1 MLENGARCQ
10 FRNPR
15 FEGRPFGR
23 KDAKHPQV
31 EVRPGWMRGLSS
43 GSLVV
48 ASHSLAVGQ
57 TERRPGRDGI
67 GPGPGGAAQAG
78 RGLAVQLRRCPCPR
92 PAPVLWARGPL
103 RPKGEWVRIPASAN
117 PRRGLSSSGRRHL
130 VCEGVGKEAWHRGRA
145 TNSGQLLRANPRKR
159 RAFIGPFERRPNIF
173 TQTFLGPSESRVWH
187 WYSRIHNSKHQF
199 W

>member
-130 VCEGVGKEAWHRGRA
+130 VKHSLVHQNPGFGTGTAESITLNISSGNNTVQAQRSSSPHLITYFLEA
-145 TNSGQLLRANPRKR
+145 
-159 RAFIGPFERRPNIF
+159 
-173 TQTFLGPSESRVWH
+173 
-187 WYSRIHNSKHQF
+187 
-199 W
+199 